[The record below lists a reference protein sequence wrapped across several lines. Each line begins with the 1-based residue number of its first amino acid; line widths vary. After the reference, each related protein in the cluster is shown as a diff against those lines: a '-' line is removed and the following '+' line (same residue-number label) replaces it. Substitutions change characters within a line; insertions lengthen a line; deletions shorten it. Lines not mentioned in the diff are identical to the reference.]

1 MLPLFSEAGLSRLGA
16 IVRQGMLCVFD
27 FDGTLSPIVAK
38 PEEARLPVEVLQRMT
53 DLMRYAK
60 VAIITGRSVADIRER
75 LGFVPHF
82 MAGNHGLEGIPGWE
96 ERGGRYEKACRAWK
110 DTLAAALKDAERF
123 EPGIHVEDKRYS
135 LSVHYRAVHDRSQAA
150 IELRRLFAE
159 QLPEARVIDGK
170 CVFNVVP
177 RGAADK
183 GMALEQMMRSSG
195 APSAIYVG
203 DDVTDEDAFRLR
215 RPDLLTVRIE
225 PAAGSAADFF
235 LDHYPDIVPFL
246 DELIGR
252 LSALQEGIPAPP
264 VAHDA
269 GA

>member
-1 MLPLFSEAGLSRLGA
+1 VRPLFSEPGLQRLGE
-16 IVRQGMLCVFD
+16 IVRPGMLCVFD
-27 FDGTLSPIVAK
+27 FDGTLSPIVAR
-38 PEEARLPVEVLQRMT
+38 PEEARLPAEVLERMT
-53 DLMRYAK
+53 ALMRHAS

-75 LGFVPHF
+75 LGFEPHY

-96 ERGGRYEKACRAWK
+96 KRGAQYEQDCRAWK
-110 DTLAAALKDAERF
+110 DTLSAALRDASRF
-123 EPGIHVEDKRYS
+123 EPGISVEDKRYS
-135 LSVHYRAVHDRSQAA
+135 LSVHYRAVHDRTQAA
-150 IELRRLFAE
+150 IALRRLFAE
-159 QLPEARVIDGK
+159 ALPEARVIDGK

-183 GMALEQMMRSSG
+183 GMALEQMIRSSG
-195 APSAIYVG
+195 APSALYVG

-235 LDHYPDIVPFL
+235 LPHYPDIVPFL

-252 LSALQEGIPAPP
+252 LRGPDADADPA
-264 VAHDA
+264 ADKA
-269 GA
+269 RA